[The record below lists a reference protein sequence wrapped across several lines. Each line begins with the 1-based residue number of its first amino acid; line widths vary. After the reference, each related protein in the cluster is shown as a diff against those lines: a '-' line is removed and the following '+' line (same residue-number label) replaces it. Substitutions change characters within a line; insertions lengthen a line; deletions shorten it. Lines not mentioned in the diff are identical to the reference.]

1 MRIGIIGSGN
11 VAGVLAKSLSA
22 GGHTIT
28 YICSRNKTTGLK
40 LAQHLDADFFNDTE
54 FITDNCELTIIAIDD
69 GSIQDVVKKLPA
81 LKHGVVHT
89 SGATDLKALKK
100 MPQHGVLYPVNS
112 INSKQKKITKGTY
125 FCIEATAP
133 GLTNSLR
140 NIVKSM
146 ACTPVYMNSKNRF
159 AVHVAAVFANNFVN
173 SLYQASYDILEKNNL
188 SFDIIKPLL
197 ETTLN
202 NALLNKPQLVQ
213 TGPAKRNDQLTIK
226 HHLAFLKKNPDLKN
240 IYSQLNKLIIK
251 QQD

>member
-1 MRIGIIGSGN
+1 
-11 VAGVLAKSLSA
+11 
-22 GGHTIT
+22 
-28 YICSRNKTTGLK
+28 
-40 LAQHLDADFFNDTE
+40 
-54 FITDNCELTIIAIDD
+54 
-69 GSIQDVVKKLPA
+69 
-81 LKHGVVHT
+81 
-89 SGATDLKALKK
+89 
-100 MPQHGVLYPVNS
+100 
-112 INSKQKKITKGTY
+112 
-125 FCIEATAP
+125 
-133 GLTNSLR
+133 
-140 NIVKSM
+140 
-146 ACTPVYMNSKNRF
+146 MNSKNRF